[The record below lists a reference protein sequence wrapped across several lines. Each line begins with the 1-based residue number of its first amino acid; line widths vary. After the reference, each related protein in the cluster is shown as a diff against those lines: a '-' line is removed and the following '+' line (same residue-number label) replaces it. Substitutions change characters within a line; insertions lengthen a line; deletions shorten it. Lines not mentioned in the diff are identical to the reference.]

1 MTADL
6 TRFGRDTVV
15 TAVTQAASIW
25 TSSGSPGE
33 RWQQVAELHGRVALA
48 YLAHGEPLL
57 PLVDF
62 TDRLAGPLSGLL
74 PAALR
79 EACDDVSLV
88 EDGQLSAD
96 AADLLMENLAPSMTA
111 SDVVGWSMPRLSAE
125 KVQSWLYGQMLA
137 TGTEE
142 GYRRARRTVIEHAA
156 GEMSEV
162 IDAVKAAG
170 LPREGL
176 VEEIPAWAWVA
187 HEGERYWFGCPV
199 CRYPMRYQLGRL
211 ACTYPPH
218 TKALGGSITVK
229 AGKGRRP
236 VAGAWNVERAAQLGG
251 TQVTSAVRV
260 AGQVCLVRPV
270 WRYSTIPG
278 CEEVRLHRELEMMPG
293 VTARLWP
300 HVDRYDL
307 EVMAPGRRRPWRV
320 DVKDYTDPARLA
332 NELLRRGSIGESDLL
347 IVVPDYRAGQVPV
360 LNERLRLATGSRR
373 RFATT
378 SRQFLTEVKKVAA
391 A

>member
-15 TAVTQAASIW
+15 TTVTQAASVW
-25 TSSGSPGE
+25 MSPGPPGE
-33 RWQQVAELHGRVALA
+33 RWRQVAELHGRVALA
-48 YLAHGEPLL
+48 HLAHGEPLL
-57 PLVDF
+57 PLVAFADLL
-62 TDRLAGPLSGLL
+62 TGPLSGLL
-74 PAALR
+74 PPALR
-79 EACDDVSLV
+79 EACDEVLLV
-88 EDGQLSAD
+88 EDGQLSAA
-96 AADLLMENLAPSMTA
+96 AADLLVENLAPSMTA
-111 SDVVGWSMPRLSAE
+111 SDVVGWSVPRLSAE
-125 KVQSWLYGQMLA
+125 KVQGWLYGQMLA

-162 IDAVKAAG
+162 IDAIKAAG

-187 HEGERYWFGCPV
+187 HEGEHYWFGCPV

-211 ACTYPPH
+211 ACAYPPH
-218 TKALGGSITVK
+218 TKALGGSITAK
-229 AGKGRRP
+229 LAKGRAP

-251 TQVTSAVRV
+251 PQVTTAAPVT
-260 AGQVCLVRPV
+260 GQVCLVRPA

-300 HVDRYDL
+300 YVDRYDL
-307 EVMAPGRRRPWRV
+307 HVTAPGRRRPWRV

-347 IVVPDYRAGQVPV
+347 IVVPDYRAGHVAV

-378 SRQFLTEVKKVAA
+378 SQRFLTEVKRAA
-391 A
+391 AG